1 MQNEEKPMAFSGAGL
16 QLMGFKRFSWEA
28 AGWNGGGSVWFKNL
42 GGVNTAS
49 TRLLPH

>member
-1 MQNEEKPMAFSGAGL
+1 MQNEEKLTALSGAGL
-16 QLMGFKRFSWEA
+16 QLMGFKRLSWEA
-28 AGWNGGGSVWFKNL
+28 AGWNGGVSVWFKNV